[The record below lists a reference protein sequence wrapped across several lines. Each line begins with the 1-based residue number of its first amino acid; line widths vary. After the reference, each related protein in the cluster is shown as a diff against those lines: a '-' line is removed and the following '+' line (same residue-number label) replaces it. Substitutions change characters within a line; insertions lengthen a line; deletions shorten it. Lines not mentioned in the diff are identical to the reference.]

1 MGIADKCV
9 EFSYM
14 LRVVTG
20 VPVAERERM
29 VNQVDKFGFVSG
41 GRQAFVRSSGENP
54 RSTGGPKA
62 TTDDEIHVFV
72 SSS

>member
-1 MGIADKCV
+1 
-9 EFSYM
+9 
-14 LRVVTG
+14 
-20 VPVAERERM
+20 RERM

-62 TTDDEIHVFV
+62 TTDDEIHMFV